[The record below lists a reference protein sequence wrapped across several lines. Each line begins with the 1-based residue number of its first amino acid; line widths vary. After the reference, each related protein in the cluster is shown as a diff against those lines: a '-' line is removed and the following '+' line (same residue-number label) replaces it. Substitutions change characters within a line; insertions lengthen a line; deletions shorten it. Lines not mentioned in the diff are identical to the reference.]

1 MRLRCAL
8 LDDFQDA
15 ARSLAARSPIA
26 DQVELVRFP
35 QHFTTEEQ
43 LAAVL
48 ADFEIVVTLRERVAA
63 RASATTP
70 SSVHRRETGLV
81 AGEPSG

>member
-1 MRLRCAL
+1 MK
-8 LDDFQDA
+8 
-15 ARSLAARSPIA
+15 
-26 DQVELVRFP
+26 
-35 QHFTTEEQ
+35 TEEQ

-70 SSVHRRETGLV
+70 SSAHRRETGLV